1 MKFNIKKVVIVTLLL
16 ILFYSF
22 SSFLP
27 VYADS
32 PKKGLNFDSADKF
45 IENGKK
51 QQGIKD
57 LDEIGENFSEI
68 GKVIVFIGAGVLV
81 AGLGYI
87 GIMYMVSSPEK
98 RAKLKQQLI
107 GVLVAGV
114 VIFGAYS
121 IWSVLIQILA
131 GTIDG

>member
-1 MKFNIKKVVIVTLLL
+1 MKFNIKKVVIITLLL

-22 SSFLP
+22 STTLP
-27 VYADS
+27 VYSIDFNVA
-32 PKKGLNFDSADKF
+32 GNF
-45 IENGKK
+45 IENGRNM
-51 QQGIKD
+51 QGIKEDD
-57 LDEIGENFSEI
+57 LSEIGENFSEI